1 MSALFFFGSMG
12 FMEPYDF
19 IVAKVQEAGDILL
32 AARDAGFETNTKKG
46 DARDIVTSVDIAVN
60 DFLKKEITTAFPGD
74 SIYSEEGG
82 AATASARLWIIDPI
96 DGSANFSRGIPHFAI
111 CAGIMEAGVP
121 VLGVV
126 FNPVT
131 HEMFSFK
138 KGGGAFLNGKPIQ
151 VSTIAELKDAQ
162 IFLHAGRKPE
172 GWQWGGDSYRKL
184 LEHARKT
191 TNLASSSLDTCFVAA
206 GRAQGNIYG
215 TLSTLDIAP
224 ALGILYE
231 AGGVASNSKGEPL
244 TYSEEPQRI
253 YMANNQPMLDQL
265 RTLLESN

>member
-1 MSALFFFGSMG
+1 MDTY
-12 FMEPYDF
+12 EF
-19 IVAKVQEAGDILL
+19 IVAKAKEAGDILL
-32 AARDAGFETNTKKG
+32 VARDAGFETNTKKG

-60 DFLKKEITTAFPGD
+60 DFLKKEITAAFPGD

-82 AATASARLWIIDPI
+82 AATESARLWIIDPI

-111 CAGIMEAGVP
+111 CVGVMEGGVP
-121 VLGVV
+121 VAGAV

-131 HEMFSFK
+131 RELFSFK
-138 KGGGAFLNGKPIQ
+138 KGGGAFVNGKSIR
-151 VSTIAELKDAQ
+151 VSAITDLKEAQ

-172 GWQWGGDSYRKL
+172 VWQWGGTSYSKL
-184 LEHARKT
+184 LEAARKT

-231 AGGVASNSKGEPL
+231 AGGVASNDKGEAL
-244 TYSEEPQRI
+244 VYSEEPQRI
-253 YMANNQPMLDQL
+253 YMANNQQMLLQL
-265 RTLLESN
+265 RHLLENN

>member
-1 MSALFFFGSMG
+1 MDA
-12 FMEPYDF
+12 YDF
-19 IVAKVQEAGDILL
+19 IIAKVREAGDILL
-32 AARDAGFETNTKKG
+32 AARDAGFETHIKKG

-60 DFLKKEITTAFPGD
+60 DFLKKEIAAAFPGD

-82 AATASARLWIIDPI
+82 AATASSRLWIIDPI

-111 CAGIMEAGVP
+111 CAGLMERGVP
-121 VLGVV
+121 VIGIV

-131 HEMFSFK
+131 RELFSFK
-138 KGGGAFLNGKPIQ
+138 KGGGAFLNGKPIY
-151 VSTIAELKDAQ
+151 VSDISELKDAQ
-162 IFLHAGRKPE
+162 IFLHAGRKQE
-172 GWQWGGDSYRKL
+172 VWKWGGESYAKL

-215 TLSTLDIAP
+215 MLSTLDIAP

-231 AGGVASNSKGEPL
+231 AGGVASNAKGEPL
-244 TYSEEPQRI
+244 VYSQEPQRI
-253 YMANNQPMLDQL
+253 YMASNRHMLEQL
-265 RTLLESN
+265 RNLLEHN